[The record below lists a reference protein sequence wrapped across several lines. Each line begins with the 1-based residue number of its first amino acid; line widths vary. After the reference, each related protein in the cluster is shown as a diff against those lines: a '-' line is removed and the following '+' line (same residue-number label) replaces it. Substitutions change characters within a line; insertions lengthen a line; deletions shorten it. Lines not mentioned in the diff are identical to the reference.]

1 MKISL
6 LDGKQLELKD
16 GMSVLDIAESIA
28 PSLKKVSVGASV
40 EGKMVSP
47 FFRVTKDS
55 KIEIITD
62 KSIGYEYA
70 KKYSSKIAT
79 MISIKRMF
87 DDVQISSMYKKEIND
102 FEFGVSFKFKE
113 QIKLEDLKT
122 IQKEISK
129 TLKESKVIE
138 FVSDEVSK
146 FEKELLS
153 FYGNK
158 EVVKYIIQES
168 KENGF
173 VVVKYDKYHFVLTAP
188 VVLNFAKLKQIELIN
203 LTGEYWL
210 GDANNDMFQKIHGIT
225 GSADEIKATKD
236 MLKDREERDH
246 RTIGKKLDIFTINP
260 ILGQGMAVW
269 LPNGTT
275 IKNEIKNYLKQKEF
289 EYDFVPIETP
299 NLGSRELYET
309 SGHWAHYRDD
319 MFNSIKLPNEKEP
332 KEELVLRP
340 MACPHHIQVFKHKP
354 RSYKELPLRYC
365 EHATL
370 YRYEASGALVG
381 LERVRSM
388 ELTDS
393 HIFARPDQIKEE
405 FKNCYELIKEVLETF
420 KIKIDY
426 LSLSLRD
433 PEDKEKYY
441 DDDNMWNSAEKQLEE
456 VLDEL
461 GVKYKKMPGEAAF
474 YGPKLDIQ
482 AKTVLGHEIT
492 VSTIQL
498 DFLLPMKFDVNY
510 LDKNSKP
517 QQAVMIH
524 RGLIGTY
531 ERFISI
537 LLEQTKGALPLWC
550 SPTQIEII
558 PVLDKFND
566 EASKLA
572 KELKSELI
580 RTHVDLRDERLSYKV
595 REAQMKKIPYQVII
609 GEDEIKGKNIS
620 FRKYGSKE
628 TETIKKDKF
637 IEKIIKEIK
646 TKYYNI

>member
-6 LDGKQLELKD
+6 LDGKQLELNS

-28 PSLKKVSVGASV
+28 TSLKKVCVGAKIN
-40 EGKMVSP
+40 GKMVSP
-47 FFRVTKDS
+47 FFKVTKDAQL
-55 KIEIITD
+55 EIITD
-62 KSIGYEYA
+62 KSVEFEYA
-70 KKYSSKIAT
+70 KKYSSKLAT
-79 MISIKRMF
+79 MIAVKKMSS
-87 DDVQISSMYKKEIND
+87 DNEISSMYKKEIND

-113 QIKLEDLKT
+113 SIKLENLKD

-129 TLKESKVIE
+129 VLKESKSIE
-138 FVSDEVSK
+138 FVSDDASK

-158 EVVKYIIQES
+158 EFTKFIIKES

-173 VVVKYDKYHFVLTAP
+173 SVAKYDKFYFVVTAP
-188 VVLNFAKLKQIELIN
+188 LITNFAKLKQIELIN

-210 GDANNDMFQKIHGIT
+210 GNADNAMLQKIHGIT
-225 GSADEIKATKD
+225 GNSDEIKAIKD

-260 ILGQGMAVW
+260 ILGHGMAVW

-275 IKNEIKNYLKQKEF
+275 IKNEIKNYLKAKEF

-319 MFNSIKLPNEKEP
+319 MFNSIKLPNEKEL

-441 DDDNMWNSAEKQLEE
+441 DDDEMWNNAEKQLEE
-456 VLDEL
+456 VLDDL
-461 GVKYKKMPGEAAF
+461 GVDYKKMEGEAAF

-510 LDKNSKP
+510 LDKNLKP
-517 QQAVMIH
+517 QRAVMIH

-558 PVLDKFND
+558 PVLERFND
-566 EASKLA
+566 AALKLS
-572 KELKSELI
+572 KELKTKQI
-580 RTHVDLRDERLSYKV
+580 RTHVDMRDERLSYKV
-595 REAQMKKIPYQVII
+595 REAQMKKIPYQVIL
-609 GEDEIKGKNIS
+609 GEEEINDNVVS
-620 FRKYGSKE
+620 FRKYGSKS
-628 TETIKKDKF
+628 TEKVNKDEFIKK
-637 IEKIIKEIK
+637 IVKEIE